1 MEAKERWRCQEVPAE
16 RSIKFRHIRGL
27 QKCTLP
33 TFILSIGS
41 SLFMSQ
47 SADARPL
54 IIIIIVIV
62 LLVFFSFVFKL
73 MVQFDDQNLCRT
85 TFFAIFIFISQMGF
99 GSQGHKSWKTDGP
112 RRHQGHCG
120 HNESAYVCSFTV
132 PSTTPPPPPLFFIP
146 YPPDYWSH
154 HLHLL
159 VDRYMGSVIQ
169 GINHKAGPEHT
180 TECWIWQNAKIDK
193 RLLFSS

>member
-1 MEAKERWRCQEVPAE
+1 MVCKNVHCQHLFCRLGRPFYESVCRCQAAYYYYYCYCSP
-16 RSIKFRHIRGL
+16 
-27 QKCTLP
+27 C
-33 TFILSIGS
+33 
-41 SLFMSQ
+41 
-47 SADARPL
+47 
-54 IIIIIVIV
+54 
-62 LLVFFSFVFKL
+62 FFSFVFKL

>member
-1 MEAKERWRCQEVPAE
+1 MKTSSGSSRKKYKVSTYSWFAKMYIANIYSVDWVVPFYESVCRCQAAYYYYYCYCSP
-16 RSIKFRHIRGL
+16 
-27 QKCTLP
+27 C
-33 TFILSIGS
+33 
-41 SLFMSQ
+41 
-47 SADARPL
+47 
-54 IIIIIVIV
+54 
-62 LLVFFSFVFKL
+62 FFSFVFKL

-132 PSTTPPPPPLFFIP
+132 PSTTPPPPPLFIP

-154 HLHLL
+154 HLHLP

-180 TECWIWQNAKIDK
+180 TEC
-193 RLLFSS
+193 

>member
-1 MEAKERWRCQEVPAE
+1 MKTSR
-16 RSIKFRHIRGL
+16 
-27 QKCTLP
+27 
-33 TFILSIGS
+33 GS
-41 SLFMSQ
+41 SRKKYKVSTYSWFAKMYIANIYSVDWVVPFMSQ

-154 HLHLL
+154 HLHLP

-180 TECWIWQNAKIDK
+180 TEC
-193 RLLFSS
+193 